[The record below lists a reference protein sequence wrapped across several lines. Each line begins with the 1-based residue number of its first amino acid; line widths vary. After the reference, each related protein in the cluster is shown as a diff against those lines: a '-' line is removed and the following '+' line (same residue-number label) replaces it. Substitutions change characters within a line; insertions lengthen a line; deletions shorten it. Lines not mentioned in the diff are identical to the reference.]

1 MLIYWIVL
9 GIITPLFYFPLKK
22 FFSPFT
28 CIVFCIYSFILAAFF
43 PLILTLT
50 GTIIT
55 SFLYSFLILIFGFI
69 IYFFQFTSKYPTCQV
84 DNKQIFMLAEP
95 VADINQEI
103 ISYIYEPSIEETFIK
118 ELSLE
123 QLIQVEP
130 VVYFQDT
137 IAQIHMA
144 SGSALTTDLAVSL
157 EQEFTQDKPS
167 IEILTEV
174 EDRTENELM
183 AEPTEVEVTVQAMP
197 EVEVEVF
204 LAVLHLLPHKT
215 VTVQAEPEVEVENET
230 VPVVF
235 NATELPLN
243 IELAPQDKVRD
254 LITNGINNYRQG
266 NYIQAGKN
274 FHQAIQ
280 KQPDTDLLYIAVSEL
295 SSVYQHLGF
304 YYLAAELLRF
314 YLPVL
319 EKSLHPGVQVLN
331 QKLDFIE
338 GLYQLLLQT
347 NLSRL
352 PYSEVPDNLKNIAF
366 SKTVNDK
373 H

>member
-84 DNKQIFMLAEP
+84 DNKQVFMLAEP

-130 VVYFQDT
+130 VVYYQDT

-144 SGSALTTDLAVSL
+144 SGSALTTELAVSL
-157 EQEFTQDKPS
+157 EQFTQDKQS
-167 IEILTEV
+167 IEIITEV
-174 EDRTENELM
+174 EDWTENEPI
-183 AEPTEVEVTVQAMP
+183 AKPTEIEVTVQA
-197 EVEVEVF
+197 V
-204 LAVLHLLPHKT
+204 
-215 VTVQAEPEVEVENET
+215 PEVEVENET

-243 IELAPQDKVRD
+243 IELDAPQDKVRD

-314 YLPVL
+314 YLPVF
-319 EKSLHPGVQVLN
+319 EKSLHPGVPVLT

-366 SKTVNDK
+366 SKTVNYK